1 MLGFPA
7 IPDLSQ
13 LPSLM
18 TVFLQSFRWN
28 AGPSKSSMEKRRSCT
43 YLQTCAHL
51 LGLDKLCAPAHCSL
65 GSPGVSC

>member
-18 TVFLQSFRWN
+18 TVFLQSFQWN
-28 AGPSKSSMEKRRSCT
+28 AGPSKSSMEKRRSRT
-43 YLQTCAHL
+43 YL
-51 LGLDKLCAPAHCSL
+51 KLVLTS
-65 GSPGVSC
+65 